1 MPKKRNPIPKLTP
14 ENIRCFFDKINK
26 NKNGCW
32 DWTGTT
38 DGRGYPKQYLQRRAR
53 FAHRISFLI
62 FNGSIDD
69 TMEID
74 HTCRN
79 KTCVNPAHLDQ
90 VSSRENTVRGISP
103 AATNAKK
110 THCKYGHELS
120 GENLVR
126 YIKGRRGCRT
136 CWYLRAKVYYKENAE
151 KCKAKARAKYW
162 ENVDVER
169 KRSRERHTR
178 TSRKNSGVV
187 G

>member
-1 MPKKRNPIPKLTP
+1 MPKKRNPVPKLTP
-14 ENIRCFFDKINK
+14 ENIRCFFDKTSK

-79 KTCVNPAHLDQ
+79 KICVNPAHLDQ

-103 AATNAKK
+103 AAINAKK
-110 THCKYGHELS
+110 THCKHGHELS
-120 GENLVR
+120 GRNLVN
-126 YIKGRRGCRT
+126 YIKGKRGCRT
-136 CWYLRAKVYYKENAE
+136 CWNARANASYHRHAE
-151 KCKAKARAKYW
+151 KRR
-162 ENVDVER
+162 EHVRDVYHGR
-169 KRSRERHTR
+169 K
-178 TSRKNSGVV
+178 
-187 G
+187 